1 MKLVGLSWEK
11 VVTALKR
18 AGFHIRNDDG
28 SHIILKSNKCPY
40 NLSIPRHREVAPF
53 LLRKQL
59 KLAGISIKE
68 FEKLL
73 KKKKKRT

>member
-1 MKLVGLSWEK
+1 MAAFE
-11 VVTALKR
+11 R
-18 AGFHIRNDDG
+18 ADFYIRSDDG
-28 SHIILKSNKCPY
+28 VHIILKSDKCPY
-40 NLSIPRHREVAPF
+40 NISIPRHKEVAPF

-73 KKKKKRT
+73 KKKK